1 MRNLSPDLLK
11 DLEEFASLMFS
22 VEEISLILETDIAEL
37 QEAVRDPRSEAYRAF
52 RKGRLQREAEVR
64 TSIFTLAKN
73 GSSPAQLSALK
84 LIENAKMDDV

>member
-22 VEEISLILETDIAEL
+22 LEEISLIIETDLNEL
-37 QEAVRDPRSEAYRAF
+37 RELVHDPRSDAYKTF

-64 TSIFTLAKN
+64 NSIFTLAKN